1 MKEIKAIIQPFMLSK
16 VINALKEIGG
26 LPGVTVS
33 EVKGFGKSRA
43 ANAANKIVEESI
55 EYAKKVKLEI
65 VVPDSLL
72 DQVVNA
78 ICAKARLIPD
88 ERATVRS
95 SSTRWMKSSRFGA
108 GKKVNRQF
116 DKLTE

>member
-1 MKEIKAIIQPFMLSK
+1 MKEIKAIIQPFMLSR

-43 ANAANKIVEESI
+43 ANAQDTVVEDSI
-55 EYAKKVKLEI
+55 EYARKTKLEI

-78 ICAKARLIPD
+78 IRAKAHTGRPGDGKIFVSTVD
-88 ERATVRS
+88 EIVKIRTGEKGSQAI
-95 SSTRWMKSSRFGA
+95 
-108 GKKVNRQF
+108 
-116 DKLTE
+116 